1 MVDDPPLHLKEEG
14 LAAVSV
20 HGLTKRYGAMTAVK
34 EIDFSVGQGEVF
46 AFLGPNGAGKSTTI
60 KMLCTLAH
68 PTCGRAT
75 VAGFDVVSRAKA
87 VRRHIGLVFQE
98 QTLDDQLTA
107 EENLR
112 FHAVL
117 YGVPHAQVARRI
129 ARVLDLV
136 ALSDRRK
143 DLVSTYSGGMARRL
157 EIARGML
164 HTPKVLF
171 LDEPTVGLD
180 PQTRALMWE
189 DVMRFRDEEGVTI
202 FLTTHYMDE
211 AEYADRIAIIDYGA
225 VIALDTPDALKASVG
240 ADTVELETVDDE
252 AALAALKRG
261 GYTVTLSETGLTV
274 FVADEEAAV
283 GPIVAAVGVSVR
295 TVRAH
300 RPTLDD
306 VFLHFTGREIREQH
320 GQALPMFARAHGA
333 RRNSVTMTTTTSATP
348 TEEKTLTDTRI
359 SDEIRVVGMVW
370 ERELIRYVRTRTR
383 IVSGLVQPVLFLF
396 VLGYGMS
403 GLVGTTGGFNFRE
416 FVYPGV
422 VAMSVVMTAMFSAM
436 SIVWDR
442 EFGFLREMLVA
453 PVSRVSLVL
462 GKTAGGATVAAAQ
475 GTIML
480 VLAPL
485 VGIHLTV
492 VLVTEVVGL
501 ELLMAVAMT
510 TFGVFVASRIQ
521 KMESFQVV
529 MQMLLMPMLFL
540 SGALFPLN
548 GLPGWLSVVT
558 RLNPLT
564 YAVAPLRQVVFS
576 AQNMSVAARTRFP
589 TNVTLFGHILPI
601 AGELAV
607 VIVFALAFFVL
618 GFQGL
623 SRTE

>member
-1 MVDDPPLHLKEEG
+1 VVTNIAMDRPDLRRGDTGPVAVD
-14 LAAVSV
+14 VR
-20 HGLTKRYGAMTAVK
+20 GLTKRYGAMAAVK
-34 EIDFSVGQGEVF
+34 DVHFSVGQGEVF

-68 PTCGRAT
+68 PTSGQAT

-117 YGVPHAQVARRI
+117 YGVPHAQIDPRI

-136 ALSDRRK
+136 ALTDRRK

-189 DVMRFRDEEGVTI
+189 DVMRLRDEEGVTI

-211 AEYADRIAIIDYGA
+211 AEYADRIAIIDYGSI
-225 VIALDTPDALKASVG
+225 IALDTPDALKALVG
-240 ADTVELETVDDE
+240 ADTVALETVDDE
-252 AALAALKRG
+252 TALAALKRE

-283 GPIVAAVGVSVR
+283 GPIVTAVGVPVR

-333 RRNSVTMTTTTSATP
+333 RRS
-348 TEEKTLTDTRI
+348 
-359 SDEIRVVGMVW
+359 
-370 ERELIRYVRTRTR
+370 
-383 IVSGLVQPVLFLF
+383 
-396 VLGYGMS
+396 
-403 GLVGTTGGFNFRE
+403 
-416 FVYPGV
+416 
-422 VAMSVVMTAMFSAM
+422 
-436 SIVWDR
+436 
-442 EFGFLREMLVA
+442 
-453 PVSRVSLVL
+453 
-462 GKTAGGATVAAAQ
+462 
-475 GTIML
+475 
-480 VLAPL
+480 
-485 VGIHLTV
+485 
-492 VLVTEVVGL
+492 
-501 ELLMAVAMT
+501 
-510 TFGVFVASRIQ
+510 
-521 KMESFQVV
+521 
-529 MQMLLMPMLFL
+529 
-540 SGALFPLN
+540 
-548 GLPGWLSVVT
+548 
-558 RLNPLT
+558 
-564 YAVAPLRQVVFS
+564 
-576 AQNMSVAARTRFP
+576 
-589 TNVTLFGHILPI
+589 
-601 AGELAV
+601 
-607 VIVFALAFFVL
+607 
-618 GFQGL
+618 
-623 SRTE
+623 